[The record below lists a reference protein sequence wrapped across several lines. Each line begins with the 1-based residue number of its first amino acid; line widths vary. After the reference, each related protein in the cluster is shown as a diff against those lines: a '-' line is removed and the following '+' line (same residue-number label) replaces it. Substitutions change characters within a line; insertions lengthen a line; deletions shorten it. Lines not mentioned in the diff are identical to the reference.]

1 MLSPLFYK
9 CVLHV
14 GTREAGY
21 MKMGPKI
28 DEVWVL
34 KSMIFV
40 IFFDRFFGDF
50 MFNFVSWPGRP
61 DKRRAHTEH
70 TQSTHRGNQTGK
82 SRSGCVRCMGTRRR
96 ISTAEHSTTQQSRA
110 EHSRAQKSTKEH
122 SAAQQSTAQQSR
134 AAKSRAEQST
144 ADHSRAQQN
153 RVEHS
158 ISTAQQSTEQHN
170 TTEHRTAQHSRAEHS
185 KAQHST
191 TPE

>member
-61 DKRRAHTEH
+61 DKRMGAHNT
-70 TQSTHRGNQTGK
+70 N
-82 SRSGCVRCMGTRRR
+82 
-96 ISTAEHSTTQQSRA
+96 
-110 EHSRAQKSTKEH
+110 
-122 SAAQQSTAQQSR
+122 TAQQSR
-134 AAKSRAEQST
+134 AQHTTAQHNTAEQ
-144 ADHSRAQQN
+144 HN
-153 RVEHS
+153 
-158 ISTAQQSTEQHN
+158 TAQQSTAEWS
-170 TTEHRTAQHSRAEHS
+170 TAQ
-185 KAQHST
+185 ST
-191 TPE
+191 AKQS

>member
-1 MLSPLFYK
+1 MSKKSVVCRSKNK

-14 GTREAGY
+14 GAREAGCI
-21 MKMGPKI
+21 KMGPKI

-40 IFFDRFFGDF
+40 IFVDRFFVDF

-96 ISTAEHSTTQQSRA
+96 ILRIHIRTNMRTQSHEDSHEDAHDDSHEDSHEGSHEYRQWGQAVHKNHQQSQVSLA
-110 EHSRAQKSTKEH
+110 FCSLLGGVGCEIINTKNLNSFSH
-122 SAAQQSTAQQSR
+122 
-134 AAKSRAEQST
+134 
-144 ADHSRAQQN
+144 
-153 RVEHS
+153 
-158 ISTAQQSTEQHN
+158 
-170 TTEHRTAQHSRAEHS
+170 
-185 KAQHST
+185 
-191 TPE
+191 